1 MTRDVP
7 PPYDGDAYLPTGA
20 LTATERAFADRLY
33 NPLHAI
39 LSWRLVDRDSAGHL
53 IAAAILPAGTRHSA
67 HVGTRPPLLPHADAR
82 GHRLPHAAGHHPHAR
97 ADARR
102 TLSAVSDR
110 SRSS

>member
-39 LSWRLVDRDSAGHL
+39 LGWRLVGRDSAGHL
-53 IAAAILPAGTRHSA
+53 IAAAILSAGTRDPG
-67 HVGTRPPLLPHADAR
+67 HVRHCYLTLTPKGIVSRTRLVTIP
-82 GHRLPHAAGHHPHAR
+82 
-97 ADARR
+97 
-102 TLSAVSDR
+102 
-110 SRSS
+110 